1 MSVSGLN
8 QRRTSDVTGEEVV
21 RKVEQ
26 ADALA
31 DAGGVSLPQHSDQH
45 RPRRPILLAVDQ
57 ELAAD
62 RLGASRR
69 NPVTNSGQ
77 RVSVAPPPAASA
89 RIPCTICSPADP

>member
-31 DAGGVSLPQHSDQH
+31 DAGGVSLPQHPDQH

-57 ELAAD
+57 ELGEGAA
-62 RLGASRR
+62 LGVAPELAD
-69 NPVTNSGQ
+69 PVT
-77 RVSVAPPPAASA
+77 PPLREAV
-89 RIPCTICSPADP
+89 